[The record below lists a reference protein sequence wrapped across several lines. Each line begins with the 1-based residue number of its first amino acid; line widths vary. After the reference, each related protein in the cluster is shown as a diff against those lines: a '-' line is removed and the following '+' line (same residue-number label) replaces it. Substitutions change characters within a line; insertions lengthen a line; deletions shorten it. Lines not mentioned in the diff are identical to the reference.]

1 MDASPGPSHDGRSLT
16 LTIPQAAELLGI
28 SKSMAYEAARCGE
41 LPTICLGSRVLVS
54 RRRLEEM
61 IDGPRAAEQRHEEDA
76 PPPPPRSA
84 WIGPSG
90 YAREPWVSDRW
101 NGRSE
106 RRPR

>member
-16 LTIPQAAELLGI
+16 LTIPQAAKLLGI
-28 SKSMAYEAARCGE
+28 STSMAYEAARCGE
-41 LPTICLGSRVLVS
+41 LPTIRLGSRVLVS

-61 IDGPRAAEQRHEEDA
+61 IDGPRAAERRHDEGV
-76 PPPPPRSA
+76 PPPPRSA

-101 NGRSE
+101 SGRGE
-106 RRPR
+106 RRRR

>member
-1 MDASPGPSHDGRSLT
+1 MNASPGPSPDGRSLT

-41 LPTICLGSRVLVS
+41 LPIIRLGSHVLVS

-61 IDGPRAAEQRHEEDA
+61 IDGPRATEHSPVDEA

-90 YAREPWVSDRW
+90 YAREPWVADRW
-101 NGRSE
+101 SGRGE
-106 RRPR
+106 RRRR